1 MTNSK
6 FEKRTFRQRLPG
18 KGGSA
23 LGKETAQKQ
32 LEEYDDVFIDI
43 FDNLLFEG
51 RGFKEQDADTSAW
64 GRGCEGP

>member
-1 MTNSK
+1 M
-6 FEKRTFRQRLPG
+6 
-18 KGGSA
+18 
-23 LGKETAQKQ
+23 GKETAQKQ